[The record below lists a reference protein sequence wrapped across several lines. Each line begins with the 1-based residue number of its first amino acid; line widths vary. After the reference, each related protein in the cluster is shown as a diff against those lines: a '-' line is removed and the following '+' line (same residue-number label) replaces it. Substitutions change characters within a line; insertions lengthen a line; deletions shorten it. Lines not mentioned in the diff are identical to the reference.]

1 MGNEKYVI
9 EINGLRNFLGGNWVH
24 DEVSL
29 HVNRGE
35 IYAIVGGSGSGKTTL
50 LRSILMLQKPTAGE
64 IKVFGTETH
73 AASEAQAVNIQRRWG
88 VLFQQ
93 GALFSS
99 LTVLENILFPLREFT
114 QLSPS
119 LMNQVGMMKIALTG
133 LPEDAAYKLPGEL
146 SGGMR
151 KRAALSRAL
160 ALDPELLF
168 LDEPTSGLDPKGAEE
183 FDQLILGLKSALD
196 LTIVMVS
203 HDLDSLWDV
212 TSRVAFLGD
221 GKVLAQ
227 QPMQDLVKNPNP
239 LIQGYFAGP
248 RGELRIKAHHPE

>member
-1 MGNEKYVI
+1 MEKEKCII
-9 EINGLRNFLGGNWVH
+9 EINHLRNFLGGNWVH
-24 DEVSL
+24 DDVSL

-35 IYAIVGGSGSGKTTL
+35 IYAIVGGSGSGKTSYYAVSSCCKNL
-50 LRSILMLQKPTAGE
+50 VPGE
-64 IKVFGTETH
+64 IRVFGTDIYQ
-73 AASEAQAVNIQRRWG
+73 ASYAEAVNIQRRWG

-114 QLSPS
+114 HLSPV

-160 ALDPELLF
+160 ALDPGITF
-168 LDEPTSGLDPKGAEE
+168 SG
-183 FDQLILGLKSALD
+183 
-196 LTIVMVS
+196 
-203 HDLDSLWDV
+203 
-212 TSRVAFLGD
+212 
-221 GKVLAQ
+221 
-227 QPMQDLVKNPNP
+227 
-239 LIQGYFAGP
+239 
-248 RGELRIKAHHPE
+248 